1 MSERTEELVRALASG
16 LRPVRR
22 LPRLGR
28 VAAGVMSLAFGLALA
43 RLAYASLTGVA
54 WLKPDFGSVDAQTI
68 AVHALLAASA
78 LAFELGALVPGRER
92 LARSGALGL
101 VLVLLG
107 LVFIVGERLAAWS
120 GLEALASGWI
130 GATAECSLSA
140 IVPAILPALLLARV
154 AARAATHGA
163 AVAVLLGAAAS
174 VAPLT
179 LPGIL
184 GCGYPDELHHL
195 VAHALAPALGALLLS
210 VVVLPIY
217 FGTRARSER

>member
-1 MSERTEELVRALASG
+1 MSERTEELVRELVSG

-22 LPRLGR
+22 LPQLGR

-78 LAFELGALVPGRER
+78 LAFALGALVPGRER
-92 LARSGALGL
+92 LSRSAAL
-101 VLVLLG
+101 VLVLVFLG
-107 LVFIVGERLAAWS
+107 LVWIAGERLAAWS
-120 GLEALASGWI
+120 GFAALASGWV
-130 GATAECSLSA
+130 GATVECSLSA
-140 IVPAILPALLLARV
+140 IVPAILPALLLARF

-163 AVAVLLGAAAS
+163 SVAVLVGAAAS
-174 VAPLT
+174 IAPLT

-184 GCGYPDELHHL
+184 GCGYPDELHQL
-195 VAHALAPALGALLLS
+195 IGHALAPVLGALLLS
-210 VVVLPIY
+210 VLVLPVY
-217 FGTRARSER
+217 FSTRPRTER